1 MASLVA
7 DYASSDEETTVAV
20 PVARPTQADDAEL
33 DDDAAEQQAR
43 ADVYGLNSSERAV
56 STGTAAG
63 YLGGAAKGVV
73 SAAPDVLAEVSWIRW
88 YIPVVFTNPLQDP
101 NAPTALI
108 TRPTDKVMNVNISYD
123 DMMRPTLGPENPFD
137 TRKNKGM
144 NSVAGH
150 VEEQSMDASTF
161 LQQHRTFSVHGY
173 ALNPSALATA
183 QSSIVGDVDAAA
195 AHNFAMIENMKG
207 THASRRELKR
217 RRQAAGD
224 VSVVD
229 REGAYI
235 GPWGGWAGDE
245 EVDVEVEEDMSE
257 WREEKRRREEASA
270 AAKERMKKAGEE
282 KSIFH
287 GKSLTDY
294 AGRTYM
300 HIPTDLGVNLRPSED
315 TPAPESF
322 IPQACTHTWTGHTKA
337 VSAVRLF
344 PTSGH
349 LLLSGSMDTKVK
361 VSMGE
366 VVSSED

>member
-1 MASLVA
+1 MHS
-7 DYASSDEETTVAV
+7 
-20 PVARPTQADDAEL
+20 R
-33 DDDAAEQQAR
+33 
-43 ADVYGLNSSERAV
+43 
-56 STGTAAG
+56 
-63 YLGGAAKGVV
+63 
-73 SAAPDVLAEVSWIRW
+73 LALTS
-88 YIPVVFTNPLQDP
+88 PQDP

-183 QSSIVGDVDAAA
+183 QSSIVGDIDAAA

-217 RRQAAGD
+217 RRQATGD
-224 VSVVD
+224 VGVVD
-229 REGAYI
+229 GEGAYV

-344 PTSGH
+344 PQSGH

-361 VSMGE
+361 VSTSRGA
-366 VVSSED
+366 VRRN